1 MDKDGNVIEEFI
13 SFNKLNNI
21 MVQFGYDKLDKKD
34 IEILRQNLCR
44 NNNDDRISKQD
55 LKELLVNITKHNSLK

>member
-55 LKELLVNITKHNSLK
+55 LKELLVNITKLNSLK

>member
-1 MDKDGNVIEEFI
+1 METEVDKDGNVIEEFI

-44 NNNDDRISKQD
+44 
-55 LKELLVNITKHNSLK
+55 